1 MSTMMIRILIADD
14 HTVVRR
20 GLKHILADI
29 PFVAVVDEAA
39 DGQEVLDRVR
49 RNAYN
54 LVLLDISMPGRS
66 GIEVLRDLKSE
77 QPKLPVLILSMYPE
91 DQYAVRALKA
101 GASGYLTKE
110 SAAEELA
117 AAVNK
122 ILGGGTY
129 VSATLAERIAAGM
142 GRAVHRDLH
151 ELLSDRELQILCLLA
166 GGKTVTEIG
175 SELSLSVK
183 TISTYRTRILSKMGL
198 MTNADL
204 TRYALQHGLLK

>member
-1 MSTMMIRILIADD
+1 
-14 HTVVRR
+14 
-20 GLKHILADI
+20 
-29 PFVAVVDEAA
+29 VDEAA

-66 GIEVLRDLKSE
+66 GIEVLKDLKSE

-117 AAVNK
+117 AAV
-122 ILGGGTY
+122 
-129 VSATLAERIAAGM
+129 S
-142 GRAVHRDLH
+142 
-151 ELLSDRELQILCLLA
+151 
-166 GGKTVTEIG
+166 
-175 SELSLSVK
+175 
-183 TISTYRTRILSKMGL
+183 
-198 MTNADL
+198 
-204 TRYALQHGLLK
+204 